1 MKAKLTAGIMA
12 VLLVLSLTA
21 CSGSDDKEPAEEPD
35 IQTEEQEAEEPLKEE
50 KEQQPEEEPAPDM
63 QTPEQSAVETATVTV
78 YYSNVDATAFE
89 SSEVQIGSL
98 SPEAV
103 LSALVST
110 GTLTVDVEE
119 NSFTMTV
126 VDDKESIELDLNDAF
141 AAYVSNMGSTGEYYT
156 VGALCNTFLDAYDC
170 EQIRITV
177 EGDSLSTGHAEY
189 PGYLSRFE

>member
-1 MKAKLTAGIMA
+1 
-12 VLLVLSLTA
+12 
-21 CSGSDDKEPAEEPD
+21 
-35 IQTEEQEAEEPLKEE
+35 
-50 KEQQPEEEPAPDM
+50 
-63 QTPEQSAVETATVTV
+63 
-78 YYSNVDATAFE
+78 
-89 SSEVQIGSL
+89 
-98 SPEAV
+98 
-103 LSALVST
+103 
-110 GTLTVDVEE
+110 
-119 NSFTMTV
+119 MTV